1 MKLFELIVC
10 FALRSLICT
19 SLNLVHCVALAL
31 GGTLLYNFTHFPPLF
46 PLPSATEVLRH
57 LVDGVESV
65 ELGGLLALH
74 HLPLALEGRQ
84 LYVLLCLLGPW
95 LE

>member
-1 MKLFELIVC
+1 MLEWLDCYPIFLFIILC
-10 FALRSLICT
+10 ICQILPND
-19 SLNLVHCVALAL
+19 S
-31 GGTLLYNFTHFPPLF
+31 FSPFF